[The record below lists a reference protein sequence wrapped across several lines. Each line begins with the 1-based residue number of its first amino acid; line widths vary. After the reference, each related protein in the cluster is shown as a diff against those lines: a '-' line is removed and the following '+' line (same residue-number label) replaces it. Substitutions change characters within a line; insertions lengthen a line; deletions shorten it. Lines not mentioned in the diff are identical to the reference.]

1 MCLECVPNAENRCE
15 CVMSNEVALSSV
27 EHWMLASLSLTRRE
41 VVRFLRQRSRVV
53 GALGTPIVFWL
64 VIGSGLHNSFQY
76 VAAAGAVE
84 TGNYLR
90 YAFPGTMA
98 LIVMFTAIFSTI
110 SVIEDRQQG
119 FLQGVVAAPV
129 PRSAIVFGKML
140 GATVLAVLQA
150 IPFLLLAPL
159 VGISLTPAV
168 FAGTLLVLFVLGI
181 ALSGLGLLIAWPL
194 ESTQGFHAI
203 MNLVLVPMWLLSG
216 AMFPPGGAA
225 KWLTWIMFV
234 NPLTYGV
241 TALRQALYLGDM
253 SGLPA
258 ALPMWGAIAV
268 TLAFAALMTILAARI
283 VDKRN

>member
-1 MCLECVPNAENRCE
+1 
-15 CVMSNEVALSSV
+15 MSNEVALSSV

>member
-1 MCLECVPNAENRCE
+1 
-15 CVMSNEVALSSV
+15 VATVHTRQAQDSV
-27 EHWMLASLSLTRRE
+27 IASATSHWLLASFSLTRRE
-41 VVRFLRQRSRVV
+41 VVRFLRQRSRVI

-64 VIGSGLHNSFQY
+64 VIGSGLNNSFQY

-84 TGNYLR
+84 TGNYFR

-159 VGISLTPAV
+159 VGISLTPAIL
-168 FAGTLLVLFVLGI
+168 AGTLLVLTVLGI

-258 ALPMWGAIAV
+258 AVPMPVAILV
-268 TLAFAALMTILAARI
+268 TLAFAALMTILAARV